1 MAGLRSHTE
10 SGCIL
15 PDMNEKID
23 SGSSESSRLEA
34 LYRKATDPV
43 LRTHLLMVW
52 RISLG
57 DSVGEVARMVG
68 YSQKWT
74 REIAKRYESEGVE
87 GLGDRRH
94 GNPGAKERALL
105 DEEGQGRLREALLKE
120 APPGGGMW
128 SGPKVARWIEQKRG
142 LKKVHAQRG
151 WEYLRKGRMSPQV
164 PRPSNA
170 QGADSDER
178 EAFKKV
184 FPSG

>member
-1 MAGLRSHTE
+1 METWSPWRKHSDIWRKSVPPTPAERSYTE

-52 RISLG
+52 LISLG
-57 DSVGEVARMVG
+57 DSVGEVAQMVG

-128 SGPKVARWIEQKRG
+128 SGPKVARWIEQR
-142 LKKVHAQRG
+142 
-151 WEYLRKGRMSPQV
+151 
-164 PRPSNA
+164 
-170 QGADSDER
+170 
-178 EAFKKV
+178 
-184 FPSG
+184 